1 MTENKKANIA
11 VVGCGYWGKNL
22 VRNYY
27 ELDSLTCICDSDSN
41 NIKAITDKYEVESRG
56 FDQLLKS
63 DDVDGVVISTP
74 AETHYK
80 LAREV
85 LLSGKHVFVEKPLS
99 LDYEEASELVKL
111 AETKGLVLMVGHL
124 LQYHPAFMR
133 MRDYVKQGNLGEL
146 QYIYSNRLSFGK
158 LRKEENILWS
168 FAPHDISMILS
179 VVNSEPTEVSAVGSS
194 YINNDIADVTTT
206 HMKFDGNIN
215 AHVLVSWLHPHKE
228 QKMVIVGSEG
238 MAVFDDTKSKDEKVL
253 IYPHKVSWQNDVPLA
268 EKSEAISLDYEET
281 EPLKNECQHFIDCIN
296 GDSVCITDGY
306 EGLRVLK
313 VLNLAQKS
321 LDEQNAS

>member
-1 MTENKKANIA
+1 MTKNKKANIA

-27 ELDSLTCICDSDSN
+27 ELESLVCICDSDSN
-41 NIKAITDKYEVESRG
+41 NIKAITDKYTIESRE
-56 FDQLLKS
+56 FDLLLKS

-80 LAREV
+80 LAREA
-85 LLSGKHVFVEKPLS
+85 LLCGKHVFVEKPLS

-111 AETKGLVLMVGHL
+111 AESKGLVLMVGHL

-133 MRDYVKQGNLGEL
+133 MRDYVKEGKLGDL

-179 VVNSEPTEVSAVGSS
+179 VVNSEPTEVSAVGST

-206 HMKFDGNIN
+206 HMKFADNIN
-215 AHVLVSWLHPHKE
+215 AHVLVSWLHPNKE
-228 QKMVIVGSEG
+228 QKMVIIGSEG
-238 MAVFDDTKSKDEKVL
+238 MAVFDDQKVKDEKVL
-253 IYPHKVSWQNDVPLA
+253 VYPHKVSWQNNQPLA
-268 EKSEAISLDYEET
+268 EKSEAVSLDFDET
-281 EPLKNECQHFIDCIN
+281 EPLKNECQHFIDCIQ
-296 GDSVCITDGY
+296 DKAKCITDGY

-313 VLNLAQKS
+313 VLNQAQKS
-321 LDEQNAS
+321 LDESGQ